1 MREYIG
7 NVRIE
12 PGELKSVFDGFHG
25 VPLDKDGRDIR
36 YWVIKTKVNTYDYY
50 RNYYKIGSIQTDG
63 KTIWNEEDISGRVDI
78 SFFFCVNGDAE
89 QEFLNELPSQEL
101 RDKYYVVQA
110 CNLYGYGERNPTC
123 KIYRFG
129 KGREVVEL

>member
-1 MREYIG
+1 MREYVG

-25 VPLDKDGRDIR
+25 IPLDKDGRDIR
-36 YWVIKTKVNTYDYY
+36 YWAIRTKMNTYS
-50 RNYYKIGSIQTDG
+50 NYYDEDNIQTDG
-63 KTIWNEEDISGRVDI
+63 KTIWNDGSSSGRVEI

-89 QEFLNELPSQEL
+89 QEFLNELPNQEL

-110 CNLYGYGERNPTC
+110 CNLYGYGERNPLY